1 MYIVV
6 YCSQE
11 NFEIDTKRTKELYN
25 IATKCDTIEY
35 VSIYPHF
42 IQYGYP
48 LWLLEGSNN
57 DKLIE
62 VTKDSLNCD
71 YIQIECMDDQDNLK
85 RLFELVS
92 AKSLKCLF
100 IIFGAT
106 FKFNE
111 ILTIIENVSNTLLM
125 YN

>member
-6 YCSQE
+6 YCGQNNYEVDS
-11 NFEIDTKRTKELYN
+11 KRTEELFKV
-25 IATKCDTIEY
+25 ATKCDTIEY

-48 LWLLEGSNN
+48 LWLVEGANN
-57 DKLIE
+57 DKLVECTIN
-62 VTKDSLNCD
+62 SLNCD
-71 YIQIECMDDQDNLK
+71 YIQINNMDDKTNLK
-85 RLFELVS
+85 RLFELVE
-92 AKSLKCLF
+92 AKKLKCLF
-100 IIFGAT
+100 VIFGVT

-111 ILTIIENVSNTLLM
+111 ILTIIENVSNTLMM